1 MLNSH
6 LNHTKAV
13 KIKGKEIESIKEYI
27 YLGKLITP
35 DGKGNEEVRRRI
47 TLGWKAFGRAN
58 LLLRSKKLPI
68 LHKRKFLD
76 QCITPT
82 ITYGAET
89 WALNRKLAIKLR
101 NTQRAM
107 ERTMLNIS
115 LKEHQTAESIR
126 QKTKVKDI
134 LETIGKMKWRWGG
147 HIMRRNDERWTKRIT
162 D

>member
-1 MLNSH
+1 M
-6 LNHTKAV
+6 
-13 KIKGKEIESIKEYI
+13 
-27 YLGKLITP
+27 
-35 DGKGNEEVRRRI
+35 
-47 TLGWKAFGRAN
+47 GWKAFGRAN

-89 WALNRKLAIKLR
+89 WVLNRKLAIKLR

-162 D
+162 DWYPQTVKRKRGRPPMRWEDDLLKFKSTWRNDAQYRDYWKGKEKYF